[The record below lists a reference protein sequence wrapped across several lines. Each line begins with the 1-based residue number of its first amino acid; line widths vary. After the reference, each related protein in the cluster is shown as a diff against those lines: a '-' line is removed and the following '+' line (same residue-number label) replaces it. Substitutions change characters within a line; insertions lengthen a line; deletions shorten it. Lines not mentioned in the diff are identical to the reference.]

1 MIYEL
6 LRNHEE
12 VVKTCNA
19 EVIQGMKLSDNI
31 KLLIDLNIF

>member
-12 VVKTCNA
+12 VVKTYKA
-19 EVIQGMKLSDNI
+19 EVIQDIKLSDNI
-31 KLLIDLNIF
+31 KLLIDLNNF